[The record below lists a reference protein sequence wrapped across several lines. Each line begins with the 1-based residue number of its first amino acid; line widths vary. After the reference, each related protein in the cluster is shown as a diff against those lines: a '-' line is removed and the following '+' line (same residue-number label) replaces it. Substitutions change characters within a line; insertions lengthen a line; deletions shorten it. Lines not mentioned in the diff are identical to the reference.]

1 MKKSLQPSEVEY
13 LKGRNAAPQSTS
25 SLLLSSSKYLNSA
38 RLREVLVQE
47 ALRKSGREVPLT
59 YLVSDAVDAFEELKD
74 RELIDRLLAQEKARK
89 PEFAAWLDARHLS
102 NFSAAELAH
111 FAPGTLGAKVHEFIT
126 NSGFVI
132 DFMYLAKPKSDLEY
146 LQKRMAQNHDIEHM
160 VTGFGTNPCGEN
172 ALMTCNATS
181 WLGYFG
187 AQFAG
192 ELCRFNVYLTMVNTL
207 RAGMHYPQVLPV
219 FYEALRYGNEMGSSL
234 RQPLLLMRWEDYFD
248 RTIAEIREELNV
260 VGSHDDGAWAWTDEV
275 WQEPAQ

>member
-1 MKKSLQPSEVEY
+1 MSQSLQQSEVEY
-13 LKGRNAAPQSTS
+13 LKGRNAVPQSTS

-38 RLREVLVQE
+38 RLRDVLMQE
-47 ALRKSGREVPLT
+47 ALRKSGREFPLT
-59 YLVSDAVDAFEELKD
+59 YLVSDAIQAFEELKD
-74 RELIDRLLAQEKARK
+74 HDLIDRLLAEEKAHK
-89 PEFAAWLDARHLS
+89 PEFATWLDARHLS
-102 NFSAAELAH
+102 KFSATELAQH
-111 FAPGTLGAKVHEFIT
+111 APGTLGAKVHEFIT
-126 NSGFVI
+126 QSGFAI
-132 DFMYLAKPKSDLEY
+132 DFMYLPEPKSDYEY

-181 WLGYFG
+181 WLRYFG

-234 RQPLLLMRWEDYFD
+234 KQPLVLMRWENYFD
-248 RTIAEIREELNV
+248 RTIAEIREEINV
-260 VGSHDDGAWAWTDEV
+260 AGSPDDGAWAWTEEA
-275 WQEPAQ
+275 WQEPA